1 MPEGPEVHRAARR
14 IGKALEGRTLTQVG
28 FGFERLLPWERHL
41 EGATTT
47 RVEAR
52 GKGFL
57 LHFDVGVA
65 LYVHLQLYGRWY
77 VKKAGSWPRTNRS
90 LRAELHTDTHMALLY
105 SASDV
110 AILDPESQAN
120 HRYLCKLG
128 PDPLDGVVTE
138 DDIRARVAD
147 PAFARRQLGGLLLD
161 QGFVAGMGNYLRSE
175 VLFDAGLAPRRCPR
189 DLDAAEAEALSQALW
204 TLPRRSLKTGGVTA
218 PPEVVDRGKNAG
230 EPRRQW
236 RHLVFARAGRPC
248 PRCGAAIEKL
258 VVSGRRLY
266 ACDHCQT

>member
-14 IGKALEGRTLTQVG
+14 IGKALEGRVLSRVG
-28 FGFERLLPWERHL
+28 FGLDRLLPWERHL

-47 RVEAR
+47 QVQAR

-77 VKKAGSWPRTNRS
+77 VRKAGSWPKTNRS

-110 AILDPESQAN
+110 AILDPAAQAG
-120 HRYLCKLG
+120 HPYLSKLG

-138 DDIRARVAD
+138 DDLRARVAD
-147 PAFARRQLGGLLLD
+147 PAFARRRLGGLLLD

-175 VLFDAGLAPRRCPR
+175 VLFAAGLSPGRRPK
-189 DLDAAEAEALSQALW
+189 DLDAAEAEALAQALW
-204 TLPRRSLKTGGVTA
+204 TMPRRSFQTGGVTA
-218 PPEVVDRGKNAG
+218 PPEVVDRGKAAG

-248 PRCGAAIEKL
+248 PRCGAPIEKL
-258 VVSGRRLY
+258 VVAGRRLY
-266 ACDHCQT
+266 ACDPCQA

>member
-14 IGKALEGRTLTQVG
+14 IGKALEGQTLTHVG
-28 FGFERLLPWERHL
+28 FGFERLRPWERQL

-57 LHFDVGVA
+57 LHFDAGVA

-77 VKKAGSWPRTNRS
+77 VRKAGSWPRTNRS
-90 LRAELHTDTHMALLY
+90 LRAELHTDRKMALLY

-110 AILDPESQAN
+110 AVLDPASQVD
-120 HRYLCKLG
+120 HPYLRKLG

-138 DDIRARVAD
+138 DDIRSRVRD
-147 PAFARRQLGGLLLD
+147 PAFARRRLGGLLLD

-175 VLFDAGLAPRRCPR
+175 VLFDAGILPSRRPM
-189 DLDAAEAEALSQALW
+189 DLDPAEVEALSQALW

-218 PPEVVDRGKNAG
+218 PPEVVDRAKAAG

-248 PRCGAAIEKL
+248 PRCGATIEKL
-258 VVSGRRLY
+258 TVAGRRLY
-266 ACDHCQT
+266 ACDRCQH